1 MRYVAVVDRQVVAAS
16 ARKDAR
22 DARERLACDRA
33 RHRGRA
39 RQGACHV
46 IGRCV
51 SVVARDAR
59 GRHVRDHV
67 RRRGRARQ
75 DARHARERR
84 ARVVAHRGAAQRVVL
99 VFGTRAARVPI
110 EVPAV
115 GQAEPRAV
123 LMLGARAA
131 RVRVEVLAV
140 RQAEPRAVLV
150 LDIRAARVRVGHPA
164 ARQVTVV
171 LDRGGRVAA
180 RRRVDGGG
188 VVRIVGCRC
197 R

>member
-1 MRYVAVVDRQVVAAS
+1 MV
-16 ARKDAR
+16 
-22 DARERLACDRA
+22 EP
-33 RHRGRA
+33 
-39 RQGACHV
+39 
-46 IGRCV
+46 V
-51 SVVARDAR
+51 SLEGG

-99 VFGTRAARVPI
+99 VLGARAARVQV

-123 LMLGARAA
+123 LVLDIRVAGA
-131 RVRVEVLAV
+131 RVEVLAV

-188 VVRIVGCRC
+188 IVRVVGHRC

>member
-22 DARERLACDRA
+22 DDRERLACDRA
-33 RHRGRA
+33 RH
-39 RQGACHV
+39 
-46 IGRCV
+46 
-51 SVVARDAR
+51 
-59 GRHVRDHV
+59 
-67 RRRGRARQ
+67 RGRARQ

>member
-1 MRYVAVVDRQVVAAS
+1 MRYVAVVDRQVVAAA
-16 ARKDAR
+16 AREDAR
-22 DARERLACDRA
+22 DARERLACDRV

-39 RQGACHV
+39 RQGACHA
-46 IGRCV
+46 IGRCA

-99 VFGTRAARVPI
+99 V
-110 EVPAV
+110 
-115 GQAEPRAV
+115 
-123 LMLGARAA
+123 LGARAA
-131 RVRVEVLAV
+131 RVQVEVPAV
-140 RQAEPRAVLV
+140 GQAEPRAVLV